1 VGGAIAGTGIVVMHY
16 TGMAAMTTSGTPVYQ
31 PLPFALSVLI
41 AVAAASAAL
50 YLFSQV
56 RGEAA
61 ARLGRPTLYGIKA
74 AAALVMG
81 VAIVGMH
88 YTGMAAVK
96 FRVEDGAVATSVL
109 GGGTDTGMLG
119 MIVLI
124 ITFVVLGLAVASIA
138 MDSNDSELAQDF

>member
-1 VGGAIAGTGIVVMHY
+1 
-16 TGMAAMTTSGTPVYQ
+16 
-31 PLPFALSVLI
+31 
-41 AVAAASAAL
+41 
-50 YLFSQV
+50 
-56 RGEAA
+56 
-61 ARLGRPTLYGIKA
+61 
-74 AAALVMG
+74 
-81 VAIVGMH
+81 
-88 YTGMAAVK
+88 MAAVK

>member
-1 VGGAIAGTGIVVMHY
+1 
-16 TGMAAMTTSGTPVYQ
+16 
-31 PLPFALSVLI
+31 
-41 AVAAASAAL
+41 
-50 YLFSQV
+50 
-56 RGEAA
+56 
-61 ARLGRPTLYGIKA
+61 
-74 AAALVMG
+74 
-81 VAIVGMH
+81 
-88 YTGMAAVK
+88 VK